1 MKYNKYIDH
10 TILKAD
16 ATEQD
21 IKKLCDEAKKY
32 EFKAICIN
40 PTWIEVAK
48 KELKGTG
55 IEICTVIGFPL
66 GQMST
71 ESKICE
77 AKNAIELG
85 ATEVDMV
92 INVGWAKEG
101 NFDKVEKE
109 IMRIKKEAVSN
120 LILKVIIETALLT
133 KEEILE
139 VTKRVKNSGADFVK
153 TSTGFSTRGAS
164 FEDIKLMKS
173 VVGDSIEIKAAGGIS
188 TIEDLE
194 KMIENGATRIGTSRG
209 VSFVDGKNKV
219 NKKGY

>member
-1 MKYNKYIDH
+1 MEYNKYIDH

-40 PTWIEVAK
+40 PTWIEFAK

-66 GQMST
+66 GQMET
-71 ESKICE
+71 ESKIFE
-77 AKNAIELG
+77 AKNAIKLG

-92 INVGWAKEG
+92 INIGWAKEG

-109 IMRIKKEAVSN
+109 ISRIKKEAVPN
-120 LILKVIIETALLT
+120 LVLKVIIETALLT

-164 FEDIKLMKS
+164 FEDVDLMKS
-173 VVGDSIEIKAAGGIS
+173 VVGDSIEIKAAGGVS
-188 TIEDLE
+188 TIEDM
-194 KMIENGATRIGTSRG
+194 KIMIEKGATRIGTSRG
-209 VSFVDGKNKV
+209 VSLVDGKNKTS
-219 NKKGY
+219 KEGY